1 MPDFTLNKEK
11 GYMNLC
17 LNSTKG
23 VQAGGLI
30 VNNKID
36 YTKYTKFCVEITA
49 SLGAYNSSTIVSIYN
64 NISKPTWG
72 PTLCYS
78 IPIIEKKVVKMKTK
92 NMEDIFLYIQSY
104 KDDGEANCNI
114 YNVWLEK

>member
-11 GYMNLC
+11 GYMNLY

-36 YTKYTKFCVEITA
+36 YTKYKKFCVEITA
-49 SLGAYNSSTIVSIYN
+49 SLGEYNSSTIVSIYN
-64 NISKPTWG
+64 NISNPTEG
-72 PTLCYS
+72 PPLCYS
-78 IPIIEKKVVKMKTK
+78 IPITEKKVVKMGTK
-92 NMEDIFLYIQSY
+92 NKEDIFLYIQSH
-104 KDDGEANCNI
+104 KNNGEANCNI